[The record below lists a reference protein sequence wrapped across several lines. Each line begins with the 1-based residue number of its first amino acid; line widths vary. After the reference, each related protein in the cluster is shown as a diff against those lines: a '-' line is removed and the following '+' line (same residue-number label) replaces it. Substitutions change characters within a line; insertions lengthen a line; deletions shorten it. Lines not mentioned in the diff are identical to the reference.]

1 MEAQTSNTANIE
13 IRMAAKNAGIRLW
26 QIAERF
32 GVNDGNFS
40 RKLRHELPPQERE
53 KILNII
59 DEMTSEKAGVV

>member
-1 MEAQTSNTANIE
+1 MSNTANIE

>member
-1 MEAQTSNTANIE
+1 MSNTANIE

-40 RKLRHELPPQERE
+40 RKLRHELPPKKKK

-59 DEMTSEKAGVV
+59 DEMASEKAGVV

>member
-1 MEAQTSNTANIE
+1 MSNTANIE

-59 DEMTSEKAGVV
+59 DEMASEKAGVV